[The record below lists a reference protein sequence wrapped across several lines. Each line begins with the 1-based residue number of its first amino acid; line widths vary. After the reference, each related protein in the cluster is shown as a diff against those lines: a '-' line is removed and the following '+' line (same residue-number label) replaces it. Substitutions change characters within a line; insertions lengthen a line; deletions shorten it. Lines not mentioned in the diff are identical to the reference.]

1 MAMKARWKLAVWVML
16 SCLGYGQERRFLD
29 ALEKRDIA
37 TLRSMLGDRSNS
49 INREEWLAKAVKDD
63 PLLVSLLLNSGAD
76 PLKPIPSLGGLNAR
90 DAAFAACNP
99 RVMPIVL
106 GAVRDGTPVD
116 WKRPVT
122 EGASAKRIIL
132 EIGLMSCRL
141 RCSSVNGSDG
151 GPGCFPDQLMNQIG
165 ERARFLMGR
174 WGGAAWKQSVYDNA
188 LLSIL
193 SVLQTFALRPDERG
207 LVAVK
212 EAVLDFQ
219 TIAEDCERGP
229 TGAGRLVPIAV
240 QTVTDSSNQASAG
253 WQILYKRKL
262 FELDDSVEF
271 ELFPTLSS
279 PATAKLP
286 PGRYV
291 VVARKG
297 KLATAPLTYKTAPD
311 IATVSW
317 QIPINRAT
325 EK

>member
-1 MAMKARWKLAVWVML
+1 MKALWTLALWITL
-16 SCLGYGQERRFLD
+16 GCLANGQDRRFLE
-29 ALEKRDIA
+29 ALENRDIA
-37 TLRSMLGDRSNS
+37 TLRSILMDRSTTL
-49 INREEWLAKAVKDD
+49 NREEWLAKAVKDD
-63 PLLVSLLLNSGAD
+63 PLLVSLLLTTGAD
-76 PLKPIPSLGGLNAR
+76 PVKPIPSLGGLNAR

-99 RVMPIVL
+99 KVMPIVL
-106 GAVRDGTPVD
+106 GAVRDATPVD

-141 RCSSVNGSDG
+141 RCSSVNGSDRG
-151 GPGCFPDQLMNQIG
+151 RGCFPDQLMNQLA
-165 ERARFLMGR
+165 ERACYLMGR

-193 SVLQTFALRPDERG
+193 SVLQGFAIRPDERR
-207 LVAVK
+207 LAAVQ

-229 TGAGRLVPIAV
+229 TGAGRLIPISV
-240 QTVTDSSNQASAG
+240 QTVDDSSNLANAG
-253 WQILYKRKL
+253 WQVLYKRKL
-262 FELDDSVEF
+262 FEMDDTVEF

-297 KLATAPLTYKTAPD
+297 RLATAPMTYKTAPD
-311 IATVSW
+311 AAEAW
-317 QIPINRAT
+317 QIPVNRAV

>member
-1 MAMKARWKLAVWVML
+1 MKALWKLAVWIML
-16 SCLGYGQERRFLD
+16 GCLANGQERRYLE
-29 ALEKRDIA
+29 ALETRDIA

-63 PLLVSLLLNSGAD
+63 PLLVSLLLTNGAD
-76 PLKPIPSLGGLNAR
+76 PIKPIPSLGGLNAR
-90 DAAFAACNP
+90 DAAFASCNP
-99 RVMPIVL
+99 KVMPIVL
-106 GAVRDGTPVD
+106 GAVRDATPVD

-141 RCSSVNGSDG
+141 RCTTVNGSDG
-151 GPGCFPDQLMNQIG
+151 GPGCFPDQLMNQIS
-165 ERARFLMGR
+165 ERARYLMGR

-193 SVLQTFALRPDERG
+193 SVLQGFALRPDERRM
-207 LVAVK
+207 LAVK

-229 TGAGRLVPIAV
+229 TGAGRLIPISV
-240 QTVTDSSNQASAG
+240 QTVDDSSNQANAG
-253 WQILYKRKL
+253 WQVLYKRKL
-262 FELDDSVEF
+262 FEMDDTVEF
-271 ELFPTLSS
+271 EVFPTLSS

-297 KLATAPLTYKTAPD
+297 KLATAPTTYKTAPD
-311 IATVSW
+311 AVAAW
-317 QIPINRAT
+317 QIPVNRAV